1 MTEQELL
8 SALEAIIY
16 AADEPAT
23 LDQIVAAITGERPHS
38 RTEGSAES
46 PADAPQNAPAEN
58 LTAANPLSEIRA
70 ESSAAIPAET
80 HDASRVSS
88 NAAVRAEIRSALD
101 KLVASYA
108 ADERGIEIR
117 KVAGGWKMYTKAQH
131 HELVRRF
138 IKALRPPLRLTMPA
152 LETLSV
158 IAYKQPATLPEINE
172 IRGVNCGGVVKT
184 LLERRLITTAGRK
197 DAVGR
202 PILYRTSKDF
212 LMRFGLADLD
222 ELPSLKEFEQLA
234 QAALGADD
242 GIASVDPEEAS
253 ADSPAEQG
261 IPASANAE
269 VAESAATNEGASA
282 NAPNLDS
289 PTDASEHVPP
299 SEMESGPAESL
310 RQDESSPQDPQTK
323 EKTAGA

>member
-1 MTEQELL
+1 MTEQELM
-8 SALEAIIY
+8 SALEAVIY

-23 LDQIVAAITGERPHS
+23 IDQMVAAIGGEKV
-38 RTEGSAES
+38 E
-46 PADAPQNAPAEN
+46 
-58 LTAANPLSEIRA
+58 
-70 ESSAAIPAET
+70 
-80 HDASRVSS
+80 
-88 NAAVRAEIRSALD
+88 VRAALD

-108 ADERGIEIR
+108 AEDRGIEIR

-131 HELVRRF
+131 HESVRKF
-138 IKALRPPLRLTMPA
+138 IKSLRPPLRLTIPA

-158 IAYKQPATLPEINE
+158 IAYKQPATVPEINE
-172 IRGVNCGGVVKT
+172 VRGVNCGGVIKT

-242 GIASVDPEEAS
+242 GIAPIEPDAVSTEVTSIAVAPSPTVEPS
-253 ADSPAEQG
+253 ALS
-261 IPASANAE
+261 
-269 VAESAATNEGASA
+269 AESAPVPESPSVSQAPEASVK
-282 NAPNLDS
+282 LEDS
-289 PTDASEHVPP
+289 ETADAD
-299 SEMESGPAESL
+299 A
-310 RQDESSPQDPQTK
+310 R
-323 EKTAGA
+323 EKAAGA